1 VDEINRTLRPAR
13 EVVIVVYADRLQLR
27 VDGAVAGDAAT
38 AGSRRVAGGPGERL
52 APVLESIAACP
63 ADDHSAAAMADRIG
77 VSVRHLGR
85 LFAQHA
91 GVTPARYVEVVRIAA
106 AEALLTGTGVPL
118 AAVATQA
125 GFGSV
130 ETMRRAFLRT
140 VGVTPG
146 TYRHRPDGRR

>member
-1 VDEINRTLRPAR
+1 MDEIDRTLRPAR
-13 EVVIVVYADRLQLR
+13 EVVIVVYADQLQLL
-27 VDGAVAGDAAT
+27 VDGAVAGDPAT
-38 AGSRRVAGGPGERL
+38 ERPGRVARGPGERL

-118 AAVATQA
+118 AEVATQV